1 MFVWYFYNV
10 WDVYVMKID
19 AEVIDF
25 QTSGIRSTLKKVQH
39 FEKGEV

>member
-1 MFVWYFYNV
+1 MLVLYFHY
-10 WDVYVMKID
+10 VYGMIFD
-19 AEVIDF
+19 SENIDF

>member
-1 MFVWYFYNV
+1 MFVWYFYN
-10 WDVYVMKID
+10 VYVMKID